1 MSSAASIPRPSN
13 ADGALLRTRGL
24 AKRYPVARDVIGRP
38 TSFLNAVR
46 GVDLDIAPG
55 ETVALVGESG
65 CGKSTLARLLLRL
78 IEPSAGSV
86 EFDGV
91 DLATLG
97 GGALRRFRKDAQIVF
112 QDPFG
117 SLDPR
122 YTVEAI
128 IAEGL
133 RNQGLGGEARRI
145 RIREVLD
152 LVELPADIAER
163 YPHEFSGGQR
173 QRISIARAIAVGPRM
188 LVLDEPV
195 SALDVSVQSK
205 ILNLL
210 IDLQREL
217 DLTYLFISHDMSV
230 VRHVAR
236 RVAVMYLGRV
246 VELAPADE
254 LFANP
259 RHPYTQALLS
269 SAPALHQQRSVA
281 RIKLTGDVPTP
292 VNVPAGCSFAS
303 RCFRAID
310 RCTAEGPEL
319 APLPAAAPGHA
330 AAGCN
335 SAPVDRP
342 PAAAEEG

>member
-1 MSSAASIPRPSN
+1 MSSAASIPRRSQ
-13 ADGALLRTRGL
+13 ADSALLRARAL
-24 AKRYPVARDVIGRP
+24 AKRYPVTRNVVGRP
-38 TSFLNAVR
+38 TSYLNAVR

-78 IEPSAGSV
+78 IEPSSGTV
-86 EFDGV
+86 EFDGI
-91 DLATLG
+91 DISTLG
-97 GGALRRFRKDAQIVF
+97 GGALRQFRKDAQIVF

-122 YTVEAI
+122 YTVQAI

-145 RIREVLD
+145 RMREVLD
-152 LVELPADIAER
+152 LVELPADVADR

-210 IDLQREL
+210 IDLQRQLE
-217 DLTYLFISHDMSV
+217 LTYLFISHDMSV
-230 VRHVAR
+230 VRHVAD

-246 VELAPADE
+246 VELAPAAE

-269 SAPALHQQRSVA
+269 SAPALHQQHTVR

-292 VNVPAGCSFAS
+292 IDVPPGCSFAS

-310 RCTAEGPEL
+310 RCTREGPEL
-319 APLPAAAPGHA
+319 APLDPAAPAHTAACFNPAPSS
-330 AAGCN
+330 AG
-335 SAPVDRP
+335 
-342 PAAAEEG
+342 PAVAEEG

>member
-1 MSSAASIPRPSN
+1 M
-13 ADGALLRTRGL
+13 L
-24 AKRYPVARDVIGRP
+24 GRP
-38 TSFLNAVR
+38 TSYLDAVR
-46 GVDLDIAPG
+46 GVDLDVATG

-78 IEPSAGSV
+78 IEPSAGAV
-86 EFDGV
+86 EFGGV
-91 DLATLG
+91 DISTLG
-97 GGALRRFRKDAQIVF
+97 GGDMRRFRKDAQIVF

-122 YTVEAI
+122 YNVEAI
-128 IAEGL
+128 IGEGL
-133 RNQGLGGEARRI
+133 RNQGMPADQRRARMH
-145 RIREVLD
+145 EVLD
-152 LVELPADIAER
+152 LVELPTDIVDR

-173 QRISIARAIAVGPRM
+173 QRISIARAIAVGPRL

-210 IDLQREL
+210 IDLQRQL
-217 DLTYLFISHDMSV
+217 DLTYFFISHDMSV
-230 VRHVAR
+230 VRHVAD

-246 VELAPADE
+246 VELAPAAE

-269 SAPALHQQRSVA
+269 SAPALHQHHSVE

-292 VNVPAGCSFAS
+292 VDVPPGCSFAG
-303 RCFRAID
+303 RCFRTID
-310 RCTAEGPEL
+310 RCTQDDPQL
-319 APLPAAAPGHA
+319 APIEGEPPSHTAACFNPAEV
-330 AAGCN
+330 
-335 SAPVDRP
+335 S
-342 PAAAEEG
+342 